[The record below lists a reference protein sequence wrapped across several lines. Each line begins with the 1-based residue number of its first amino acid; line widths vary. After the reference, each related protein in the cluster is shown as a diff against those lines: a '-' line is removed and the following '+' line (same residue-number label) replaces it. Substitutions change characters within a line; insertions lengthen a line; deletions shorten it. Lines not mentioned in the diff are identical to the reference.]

1 MSEDLF
7 TRLARLALGDRADVQ
22 PLAGP
27 VPAPLTADAD
37 AEPGTV
43 PPMAAPSAA
52 APTLEV
58 DQRVPAPTTPTTVIN
73 PPATPATPATRPSPA
88 GRVELASATEPIT
101 PSPVAAT
108 TSPVELTAVHVHR
121 SGGSEVV
128 RTDVVEQGTARE
140 VQRSEHRVDVRH
152 EVRPAPA
159 ATALPAGGPRA
170 SDAPAADARPPT
182 IEIHISRLEIGEPAT
197 RGRSRRTTGD
207 RPAAATRPAP
217 ALALDEYLARRDRS

>member
-7 TRLARLALGDRADVQ
+7 TRLARRALGDRADVQ

-73 PPATPATPATRPSPA
+73 PPATPATRPSPA
-88 GRVELASATEPIT
+88 DRVELASVTEPIT
-101 PSPVAAT
+101 PSPVGAA
-108 TSPVELTAVHVHR
+108 TSPVELTAVPHVHR

-182 IEIHISRLEIGEPAT
+182 IEIHISRLEIGEPAA
-197 RGRSRRTTGD
+197 RGRGRRTTGD
-207 RPAAATRPAP
+207 RSVPATRPAP
-217 ALALDEYLARRDRS
+217 ALGLDEYLARRNRP